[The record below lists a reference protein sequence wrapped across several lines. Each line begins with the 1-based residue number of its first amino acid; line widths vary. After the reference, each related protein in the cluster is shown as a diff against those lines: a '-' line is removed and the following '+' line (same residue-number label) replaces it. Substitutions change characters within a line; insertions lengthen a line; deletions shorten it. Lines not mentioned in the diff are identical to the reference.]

1 MERAEIMTE
10 WTRRLESGDYLQG
23 RGKLQEQDRYCCL
36 GVLCEIAVEQGVI
49 QQPRFVGGVVTYGYY
64 NTSVLPDSVAHWAGI
79 TPEGRLSQSIET
91 WEDLTELNDN
101 AGYSFKQIAE
111 VIRSGALQQP

>member
-1 MERAEIMTE
+1 MEHAEIMTE

-49 QQPRFVGGVVTYGYY
+49 RQPMMVGGVVTYDNY
-64 NTSVLPDSVAHWAGI
+64 NTAHLPYSVAYWSGI
-79 TPEGRLSQSIET
+79 TPEGRLSRKVDG
-91 WEDLTELNDN
+91 WEDLTQLNDN
-101 AGYSFKQIAE
+101 GYTFKQIAE
-111 VIRSGALQQP
+111 VIRTDALLKP